1 MSRGDDGAADP
12 SLSRTM
18 ETALKEL
25 VSRWRGQRAT
35 VAFDLGRPEV
45 KEARQTLH
53 YEEESVDG
61 PDLDDSLGSGL
72 V

>member
-1 MSRGDDGAADP
+1 
-12 SLSRTM
+12 M